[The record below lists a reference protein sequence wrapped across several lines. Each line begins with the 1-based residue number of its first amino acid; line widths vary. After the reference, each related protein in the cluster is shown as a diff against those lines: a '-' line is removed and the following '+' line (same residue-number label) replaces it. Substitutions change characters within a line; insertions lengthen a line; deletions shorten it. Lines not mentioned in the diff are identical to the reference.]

1 MGDFVYKE
9 KSFVYRFLRDRFV
22 VAFLAVDFLLVVRLL
37 VVFRRVV
44 RFTVAFRRVVRF
56 AVAFFAA
63 FLFLAAIC
71 FFELIICNRVV
82 ITFDQTFH
90 LIMEKSLKK
99 LLYSL
104 MYIIKYNKSENNV
117 VFRKMWIT
125 VNFLLT

>member
-37 VVFRRVV
+37 VV
-44 RFTVAFRRVVRF
+44 FRRVVRF